1 MMDNIIKI
9 RVLLADD
16 HTIVRQGLRRLL
28 ESQPDMLVV
37 GEADNG
43 RDVLKS
49 AARLRPDVV
58 VMDMAMP
65 GLNGIEATRQ
75 LTREVPSIRVLALWA
90 YSDEEYVLAACQ
102 AGAAGYLVK
111 HSAATELISAI
122 REAMKGNA
130 YFSPGIAKYFTRH
143 AATGLRSTQSGLAR
157 GKGLTPREREVLQ
170 LIAEGRAN
178 KQIAAAMA
186 ISVKT
191 VEKHRQSVMDKLDI
205 HDIAG
210 LTRYA
215 LGRKIIENE
224 HDSVSP

>member
-75 LTREVPSIRVLALWA
+75 LTREVPSIRVLALSA

-157 GKGLTPREREVLQ
+157 GKSLTPREREVLQ

>member
-1 MMDNIIKI
+1 MDNIIKI

-28 ESQPDMLVV
+28 ESQPDMTVI
-37 GEADNG
+37 GEVNNG
-43 RDVLKS
+43 RDALRS
-49 AARLRPDVV
+49 AVRLAPDVV
-58 VMDMAMP
+58 IMDMAMP

-75 LTREVPSIRVLALWA
+75 ITHDVSSTRVLALSA
-90 YSDEEYVLAACQ
+90 YSDEEYVLAVCQ

-111 HSAATELISAI
+111 YSAAAELISAI

-130 YFSPGIAKYFTRH
+130 YFSPAIAKYLTRQV
-143 AATGLRSTQSGLAR
+143 AAGSRGTRSGPALSNN
-157 GKGLTPREREVLQ
+157 LTAREREVLQ
-170 LIAEGRAN
+170 LIAEGRSS
-178 KQIAAAMA
+178 KQIAADLT

-191 VEKHRQSVMDKLDI
+191 VEKHRQAVMDKLGV

-215 LGRKIIENE
+215 LGRKIIKND
-224 HDSVSP
+224 HDFGPI

>member
-1 MMDNIIKI
+1 MTAI

-28 ESQPDMLVV
+28 ETQPDFTVIA
-37 GEADNG
+37 EADNG
-43 RDVLKS
+43 R
-49 AARLRPDVV
+49 AAVQLAIRHRPNVV
-58 VMDMAMP
+58 VLDMAMP
-65 GLNGIEATRQ
+65 SLNGIEATRQ
-75 LTREVPSIRVLALWA
+75 LTREVPEARVLALSA
-90 YSDEEYVLAACQ
+90 YSDEEYVLAVCQ

-143 AATGLRSTQSGLAR
+143 AATGLRSTRSGLAR
-157 GKGLTPREREVLQ
+157 GKDLTPREREVLQ
-170 LIAEGRAN
+170 LIAEGRGN
-178 KQIAAAMA
+178 KQIAAALA

>member
-75 LTREVPSIRVLALWA
+75 LTREVPSIRVLALSA

-157 GKGLTPREREVLQ
+157 GISLTPREREVLQ

-224 HDSVSP
+224 HDSVSQ

>member
-1 MMDNIIKI
+1 MDNMNPI

-16 HTIVRQGLRRLL
+16 HTILRQGLRRLL
-28 ESQPDMLVV
+28 ESHADITVV

-43 RDVLKS
+43 RDALQS
-49 AARLRPDVV
+49 AVRLRPDVV
-58 VMDMAMP
+58 IMDMAMP
-65 GLNGIEATRQ
+65 DLNGIEATRQ
-75 LTREVPSIRVLALWA
+75 LTGAVPGIRVLALSA
-90 YSDEEYVLAACQ
+90 YSDEEYVLAVCQ
-102 AGAAGYLVK
+102 AGAAGYIVK

-130 YFSPGIAKYFTRH
+130 YFSPAIAKYFTRH
-143 AATGLRSTQSGLAR
+143 TATGLRSPQSGMAR

-170 LIAEGRAN
+170 LIAEGRSN
-178 KQIAAAMA
+178 KQIAAKLA
-186 ISVKT
+186 ISIKT

-215 LGRKIIENE
+215 LGRRIIENE
-224 HDSVSP
+224 NHSSTP

>member
-1 MMDNIIKI
+1 MVNMIPI

-16 HTIVRQGLRRLL
+16 HTILRQGLRRLL
-28 ESQPDMLVV
+28 ESHSDITVV
-37 GEADNG
+37 GDADNG
-43 RDVLKS
+43 RDAVES
-49 AARLRPDVV
+49 AVRLRPDVV
-58 VMDMAMP
+58 IMDMAMP

-75 LTREVPSIRVLALWA
+75 LTREVPGIRILALSA
-90 YSDEEYVLAACQ
+90 YSDEEYVMAVCQ

-143 AATGLRSTQSGLAR
+143 AATGLRSTRSGLAR
-157 GKGLTPREREVLQ
+157 GKDLTPREREVLQ
-170 LIAEGRAN
+170 LIAEGRGN
-178 KQIAAAMA
+178 KQIAAALA

>member
-1 MMDNIIKI
+1 MDNIIKI

-75 LTREVPSIRVLALWA
+75 LTREVPSIRVLALSA

-157 GKGLTPREREVLQ
+157 GISLTPREREVLQ

-224 HDSVSP
+224 HDSVSQ